1 VGHDYVTSAGEL
13 KEIKEVR
20 MSIYERFGVKPIINL
35 AGPATRYGGAL
46 MERPALEA
54 MDEAG
59 RESVRLDELEAAA
72 SKVIAEVTHA
82 EAGIVTAGASAALTL
97 GTAACMVGFDV
108 AKMNR
113 LPDTT
118 GMPNEVIMPWHQIC
132 GYDHAIRAAGAR
144 IIGVGIPNDT
154 TPPQEVHLTTR
165 WDIESAIGSNTA
177 ALAYAPRPG
186 SHPPLEEVIE
196 SGKRHNIPVIIDAAA
211 EVPPMENLHRFIDMG
226 VDLVCIS
233 GGKGIRGP
241 QASGIL
247 CGRRD
252 LVGSALLQMLDMAG
266 ESFDEWHPPASLI
279 PKEKLSGKPEHGIG
293 RGMKTSKEAII
304 GLLVA
309 LQNLTEEKHA
319 QKAEYSKQLLEGIQA
334 RLQGIAGVEAEIAEG
349 ISGYPLLKVKIDEM
363 IAGQNAYEVARKLR
377 DGHPSIYIENRDRYL
392 QNGLVVVHS
401 TNMDEEVARV
411 VGDRLYAAMRS

>member
-1 VGHDYVTSAGEL
+1 
-13 KEIKEVR
+13 
-20 MSIYERFGVKPIINL
+20 MSIYERFGVKPIINV

-46 MERPALEA
+46 MEREALEA
-54 MDEAG
+54 MDEAA

-97 GTAACMVGFDV
+97 GTAASMVGFDV

-154 TPPQEVHLTTR
+154 TPPQEVNTTSR

-177 ALAYAPRPG
+177 AIAYAPRPG
-186 SHPPLEEVIE
+186 SHPPLEEVVEIA
-196 SGKRHNIPVIIDAAA
+196 KRYNIPVIVDAAA
-211 EVPPMENLHRFIDMG
+211 EVPPMENLHRFSDMG

-252 LVGSALLQMLDMAG
+252 LIGSALLQMLDMAG
-266 ESFDEWHPPASLI
+266 ESFNEWHPPASLI

-293 RGMKTSKEAII
+293 RGMKASKEAII

-319 QKAEYSKQLLEGIQA
+319 QKTEYSKQSLEGIQA
-334 RLQGIAGVEAEIAEG
+334 RLKGIAGLEIEMAEG
-349 ISGYPLLKVKIDEM
+349 ICGYPMLKVKIDEI
-363 IAGQNAYEVARKLR
+363 IAGQSAYDVALKLR
-377 DGHPSIYIENRDRYL
+377 DGDPSIYIENRDRYL
-392 QNGLVVVHS
+392 QKGLVVVHS
-401 TNMDEEVARV
+401 INMDEDVARI
-411 VGDRLYAAMRS
+411 VGDRLHATMSA

>member
-1 VGHDYVTSAGEL
+1 
-13 KEIKEVR
+13 
-20 MSIYERFGVKPIINL
+20 MSIYERFGVKPIINV

-46 MERPALEA
+46 MERLALEA
-54 MDEAG
+54 MDEAA
-59 RESVRLDELEAAA
+59 RESACLDELEAAA

-97 GTAACMVGFDV
+97 GTAASMVGFNV

-132 GYDHAIRAAGAR
+132 GYDHSIRAAGAR

-154 TPPQEVHLTTR
+154 TPPGEVHIISR

-177 ALAYAPRPG
+177 AIAYAPRAG
-186 SHPPLEEVIE
+186 SHPPLEEVVEI
-196 SGKRHNIPVIIDAAA
+196 SKRHNIPIIVDAAA
-211 EVPPMENLHRFIDMG
+211 EVPPMENLHRFSDMG

-252 LVGSALLQMLDMAG
+252 LIGSALLQMLDMAG
-266 ESFDEWHPPASLI
+266 ESFDKWNPPASLI
-279 PKEKLSGKPEHGIG
+279 PKEKLAGKPEHGIG
-293 RGMKTSKEAII
+293 RGMKASKEAII

-334 RLQGIAGVEAEIAEG
+334 RLKSIAGLKMRIAEG
-349 ISGYPLLKVKIDEM
+349 ICGYPMLEVKMDVKTV
-363 IAGQNAYEVARKLR
+363 GQSAYEIARKLKEG
-377 DGHPSIYIENRDRYL
+377 DPSIYVDNRDRYL
-392 QNGLVVVHS
+392 QKGLVVIHS
-401 TNMDEEVARV
+401 INMDEGVARI
-411 VGDRLYAAMRS
+411 VGDCLYAAIST